1 MFKIKTHFFT
11 FAILASAT
19 AVFAQSP
26 TDNSPYTRFGLGD
39 LYSNASVASLAQG
52 GTAVT
57 WMNNCGSNFANP
69 AALGSMDLTAYE
81 IGVTGRYSQYKSDLA
96 SSAGATAGINNL
108 SLSFPIFNPLNQIGL
123 VKKRTWKWGMGLGLN
138 PYSGIDYN
146 IVQKSVVDGAGIT
159 NRSYSGRGGI
169 YQLQWA
175 NGFKYKNIQAG
186 IAFSYLFG
194 KSSYTRTITFSDLPY
209 AASDVF
215 VDDILYNGLAI
226 RPGAQYDF
234 TLTPK
239 RADETD
245 DDYRRRDKMHLI
257 LGATANITT
266 TATASNTYTYSRRA
280 NSINEIVAQANN
292 AKTPLTLPS
301 TYTGG
306 ARIQQDNNWSVAAEY
321 ETSNWST
328 YKNPLQPGDSL
339 ANTSALRFGGEWTPN
354 YKSFGSY
361 WSRVSYRAGYIMA
374 SDPRVVKGEQL
385 SKNAIT
391 FGLGLPVRLPRGLPS
406 FVNVGVEL
414 GKVSAKDLIQQDYAK
429 LTLGFS
435 LNDNTWFYHRKFD

>member
-1 MFKIKTHFFT
+1 MFKIKAHFLT
-11 FAILASAT
+11 IAILASAT
-19 AVFAQSP
+19 AVFAQLP

-39 LYSNASVASLAQG
+39 LYSNAPVASLAQG
-52 GTAVT
+52 GTGVT
-57 WMNNCGSNFANP
+57 WSHNCAGNFANP

-81 IGVTGRYSQYKSDLA
+81 IGVTGRYSQY
-96 SSAGATAGINNL
+96 SSALANSTGATVGINNL

-123 VKKRTWKWGMGLGLN
+123 VKKRSWKWGMGLGLN

-146 IVQKSVVDGAGIT
+146 IVQKDTLDGIGPT
-159 NRSYSGRGGI
+159 TRSYFGRGGI

-194 KSSYTRTITFSDLPY
+194 KSLYYKTIQFNSLSY
-209 AASDVF
+209 AASDLF
-215 VDDILYNGLAI
+215 NDDILYNGLVI
-226 RPGAQYDF
+226 RPGAQYDI
-234 TLTPK
+234 TLTQK
-239 RADETD
+239 RADETE

-257 LGATANITT
+257 LGATANIVA
-266 TATASNTYTYSRRA
+266 TATASNTYTYARRQ
-280 NSINEIVAQANN
+280 NNINETVDQATNN
-292 AKTPLTLPS
+292 KSELTLPS

-306 ARIQQDNNWSVAAEY
+306 VRLQQDNNWSIAAEY
-321 ETSNWST
+321 ENANWSV
-328 YKNPLQPGDSL
+328 YKNDLQKGDSL
-339 ANTSALRFGGEWTPN
+339 ANTTALRFGGEWTPN

-361 WSRVSYRAGYIMA
+361 WSRVSYRAGYIMTT
-374 SDPRVVKGEQL
+374 DPRVVKGTQL
-385 SKNAIT
+385 SKSAVT

-406 FVNVGVEL
+406 FVNVSVEL
-414 GKVSAKDLIQQDYAK
+414 GKMGAKDLIQQDYAK